1 MPKPTTQPLAADP
14 QPSAEK
20 HADSVNKRYNIVS
33 IPLVR
38 LYVATD
44 AQRRLRLSADIIRM
58 YRLDAGNRVELGYDA
73 DERVIAIRLA
83 RNSADPT
90 AANVDQRGYISAR
103 RFYEKS
109 QIAAEARRYSF
120 VAEQDG
126 WLVFA
131 AD

>member
-1 MPKPTTQPLAADP
+1 MPKQSTKPVTIDAQLPAAEP
-14 QPSAEK
+14 QS
-20 HADSVNKRYNIVS
+20 KRYNIVS

-44 AQRRLRLSADIIRM
+44 AQRRLRLSADIIRI

-73 DERVIAIRLA
+73 GERVIALRLSH
-83 RNSADPT
+83 NSADPT

-109 QIAAEARRYSF
+109 QISAEAKRYSF

-131 AD
+131 AE